1 MKQKLLLSDFA
12 QWLSEK
18 EGITKKEAQTFLRTL
33 FQIVEQ
39 GLTDDQFVKIKGLGT
54 FKLVTVN
61 ERESVNINTGERF
74 QIGEHN
80 KIAFIPDASM
90 KEIIN
95 RPFAHFESVDLSD
108 ETDTAELDAVDEAVK
123 QEFPPISEE
132 ETSTTE
138 ESIPTT
144 VEVITESSHPTS
156 LPEKQKDVTEEVSEE
171 SNLTEEIPTEIA
183 TITEGLE
190 EKKAEEKA
198 EETET
203 LAQAEETEAL
213 AQAEETETLAQAE
226 ETETLAQAEETEALA
241 QAEAVAITAKE
252 TASESQ
258 ASEENLT
265 PEETP
270 IQVVSTSEKTDAMGT
285 EAEISV
291 SQPTT
296 LTVSGAAVEEEEDT
310 RRPWLRRT
318 LMALFVLLL
327 CTASYFAGYYR
338 LLCPPCAST
347 APTAPATKVQP
358 DSALAKKPQ
367 AAKKDSA
374 AVSAA
379 SQTVSKPLNEVKDS
393 VKQPQKQEEAVTR
406 THTIRV
412 GDNLSRI
419 ARKYYGDDHYVDF
432 IIRQNNLKNADNIH
446 VGKVLVLP
454 PLETEKDN

>member
-108 ETDTAELDAVDEAVK
+108 ETDTAELVAVDEAVK

-132 ETSTTE
+132 ETSTAE

-198 EETET
+198 ETET
-203 LAQAEETEAL
+203 
-213 AQAEETETLAQAE
+213 
-226 ETETLAQAEETEALA
+226 LA

-285 EAEISV
+285 DAEISV

-358 DSALAKKPQ
+358 DSAQAKKPQ

-432 IIRQNNLKNADNIH
+432 IIRKNNLKNADNIH

>member
-132 ETSTTE
+132 ETSTAE

-171 SNLTEEIPTEIA
+171 SNLTEEIPTEFA

-198 EETET
+198 ETET

-213 AQAEETETLAQAE
+213 AQAEETET
-226 ETETLAQAEETEALA
+226 LA

-358 DSALAKKPQ
+358 DSLQAKKPQ

-379 SQTVSKPLNEVKDS
+379 SQTVSKPLNEAKDS

-432 IIRQNNLKNADNIH
+432 IIRKNNLKNADNIH
-446 VGKVLVLP
+446 VGKVLMLP

>member
-132 ETSTTE
+132 ETSTAE

-198 EETET
+198 EETE
-203 LAQAEETEAL
+203 AL

-241 QAEAVAITAKE
+241 QAEAVVITAKE

-258 ASEENLT
+258 TPEEALT

-358 DSALAKKPQ
+358 DSAQAKKPQ

-379 SQTVSKPLNEVKDS
+379 SQTVSKPLNEAKDS

-432 IIRQNNLKNADNIH
+432 IIRKNNLKNADNIH

>member
-132 ETSTTE
+132 ETSTAE

-144 VEVITESSHPTS
+144 VEVITESSHPSS

-171 SNLTEEIPTEIA
+171 SDLTEEIPTEFA

-198 EETET
+198 EETEA
-203 LAQAEETEAL
+203 LAQAEETEIL

-226 ETETLAQAEETEALA
+226 AM
-241 QAEAVAITAKE
+241 AITAKE

-258 ASEENLT
+258 TPEEALT

-285 EAEISV
+285 DAEISV

-347 APTAPATKVQP
+347 APTAPAAKVQP
-358 DSALAKKPQ
+358 DSLQAKKPQ

-379 SQTVSKPLNEVKDS
+379 SQTVSKPLNEAKDS

-432 IIRQNNLKNADNIH
+432 IIRKNNLKNADNIH

>member
-132 ETSTTE
+132 ETSTAE

-171 SNLTEEIPTEIA
+171 SNLTEEIPTEFA

-190 EKKAEEKA
+190 EKKAEEK
-198 EETET
+198 
-203 LAQAEETEAL
+203 AEETEAL

-226 ETETLAQAEETEALA
+226 ETETLAQAEETETLA
-241 QAEAVAITAKE
+241 QAEAMAITAKE

-258 ASEENLT
+258 ASEEALT

-358 DSALAKKPQ
+358 DSAQAKKPQ

-432 IIRQNNLKNADNIH
+432 IIRKNNLKNADNIH

>member
-132 ETSTTE
+132 ETSTAE

-171 SNLTEEIPTEIA
+171 SNLTEEIPTEFA

-198 EETET
+198 ETK
-203 LAQAEETEAL
+203 
-213 AQAEETETLAQAE
+213 TLAQAE
-226 ETETLAQAEETEALA
+226 ETETLA

-285 EAEISV
+285 DAEISV

-338 LLCPPCAST
+338 LLCPPCTST
-347 APTAPATKVQP
+347 APTAPAAKVQP
-358 DSALAKKPQ
+358 DSTQAKKPQ

-379 SQTVSKPLNEVKDS
+379 SQTVSKPLNEAKDS

-432 IIRQNNLKNADNIH
+432 IIRKNNLKNADNIH

>member
-132 ETSTTE
+132 ETSTAE

-171 SNLTEEIPTEIA
+171 SNLTEEIPTEFA

-198 EETET
+198 EETE
-203 LAQAEETEAL
+203 A
-213 AQAEETETLAQAE
+213 
-226 ETETLAQAEETEALA
+226 LAQAEETEALA
-241 QAEAVAITAKE
+241 QAEAVVITAKE

-258 ASEENLT
+258 TPEEALA

-270 IQVVSTSEKTDAMGT
+270 IQVVSTNEKTDAMGT

-347 APTAPATKVQP
+347 APTAPAAKVQP
-358 DSALAKKPQ
+358 DSLQAKKPQ

-379 SQTVSKPLNEVKDS
+379 SQTVSKPLNEAKDS

-432 IIRQNNLKNADNIH
+432 IIRKNNLKNADNIH

>member
-54 FKLVTVN
+54 FKLVTLN

-132 ETSTTE
+132 ETSTAE

-171 SNLTEEIPTEIA
+171 SNLTEEIPTEFA

-198 EETET
+198 ETET

-226 ETETLAQAEETEALA
+226 ETEALAQAEETEALA

-258 ASEENLT
+258 TPEEALT
-265 PEETP
+265 QEETP

-285 EAEISV
+285 DAEISV

-347 APTAPATKVQP
+347 APTAPAAKVQP
-358 DSALAKKPQ
+358 DSLQAKKPQ

-432 IIRQNNLKNADNIH
+432 IIRKNNLKNADNIH

-454 PLETEKDN
+454 PLETAKDN

>member
-132 ETSTTE
+132 ETSTAE

-144 VEVITESSHPTS
+144 VEVITESSHPAS

-171 SNLTEEIPTEIA
+171 SDLKEEIPTEIA

-198 EETET
+198 ETET

-213 AQAEETETLAQAE
+213 AQAEETEALAQAE
-226 ETETLAQAEETEALA
+226 ETETLA

-258 ASEENLT
+258 ASEENHT

-285 EAEISV
+285 DAEISV

-338 LLCPPCAST
+338 LLCPPCGST
-347 APTAPATKVQP
+347 APTAPAAKVQP
-358 DSALAKKPQ
+358 DSLQAKKPQ

-432 IIRQNNLKNADNIH
+432 IIRKNNLKNADNIH

>member
-132 ETSTTE
+132 ETSTAE

-190 EKKAEEKA
+190 EKAEEKA

-203 LAQAEETEAL
+203 L

-226 ETETLAQAEETEALA
+226 ETETLAQAEETETLA

-285 EAEISV
+285 DAEISV

-310 RRPWLRRT
+310 RHPWLRRT

-358 DSALAKKPQ
+358 DSAQAKKPQ

-432 IIRQNNLKNADNIH
+432 IIRKNNLKNADNIH

>member
-132 ETSTTE
+132 ETSTAE

-198 EETET
+198 E
-203 LAQAEETEAL
+203 
-213 AQAEETETLAQAE
+213 TETLAQAE
-226 ETETLAQAEETEALA
+226 ETETLA

-358 DSALAKKPQ
+358 DSAQAKKPQ

-432 IIRQNNLKNADNIH
+432 IIRKNNLKNADNIH

>member
-132 ETSTTE
+132 ETSTAE

-171 SNLTEEIPTEIA
+171 SNLTEEIPTEFA

-198 EETET
+198 EETEA

-213 AQAEETETLAQAE
+213 AQT
-226 ETETLAQAEETEALA
+226 EETEALA
-241 QAEAVAITAKE
+241 QAEAVVITAKE

-258 ASEENLT
+258 TPEEALT

-285 EAEISV
+285 DAEISV

-347 APTAPATKVQP
+347 APTAPAAKVQP
-358 DSALAKKPQ
+358 DSLQAKKPQ

-379 SQTVSKPLNEVKDS
+379 SQTVSKPLNEAKDS

-432 IIRQNNLKNADNIH
+432 IIRKNNLKNADNIH

>member
-1 MKQKLLLSDFA
+1 
-12 QWLSEK
+12 
-18 EGITKKEAQTFLRTL
+18 
-33 FQIVEQ
+33 
-39 GLTDDQFVKIKGLGT
+39 
-54 FKLVTVN
+54 
-61 ERESVNINTGERF
+61 
-74 QIGEHN
+74 
-80 KIAFIPDASM
+80 M

-132 ETSTTE
+132 ETSTAE

-203 LAQAEETEAL
+203 LAQAEETE
-213 AQAEETETLAQAE
+213 TLAQAE
-226 ETETLAQAEETEALA
+226 ETETLA

-258 ASEENLT
+258 VSEETLT

-285 EAEISV
+285 DAEISV

-327 CTASYFAGYYR
+327 CTASYFAGYYH

-358 DSALAKKPQ
+358 DSAQAKKPQ

-379 SQTVSKPLNEVKDS
+379 SQTVSKPLNEAKDS

-432 IIRQNNLKNADNIH
+432 IIRKNNLKNADNIH

>member
-132 ETSTTE
+132 ETSTAE

-144 VEVITESSHPTS
+144 VEVITESSHPTP

-198 EETET
+198 ETET
-203 LAQAEETEAL
+203 L

-226 ETETLAQAEETEALA
+226 ETETLAQAEETETLA
-241 QAEAVAITAKE
+241 QAEAMAITAKE

-258 ASEENLT
+258 APEEETLT

-285 EAEISV
+285 DAEISV

-347 APTAPATKVQP
+347 APTAPAAKVQP
-358 DSALAKKPQ
+358 DSAQAKKPQ

-379 SQTVSKPLNEVKDS
+379 SQTVSKPLNEAKDS

-432 IIRQNNLKNADNIH
+432 IIRKNNLKNADNIH

>member
-132 ETSTTE
+132 ETSTAE

-198 EETET
+198 ETET

-213 AQAEETETLAQAE
+213 AQAEETEALAQAE
-226 ETETLAQAEETEALA
+226 ETETLA

-285 EAEISV
+285 DAEISV

-358 DSALAKKPQ
+358 DSAQAKKPQ

-379 SQTVSKPLNEVKDS
+379 PQTVSKPLNEAKDS

-432 IIRQNNLKNADNIH
+432 IIRKNNLKNADNIH

>member
-132 ETSTTE
+132 ETSTAE

-171 SNLTEEIPTEIA
+171 SNLTEEIPTEFA

-198 EETET
+198 EETEALAQAEETET
-203 LAQAEETEAL
+203 LAQAEETEA
-213 AQAEETETLAQAE
+213 LAQAE

-258 ASEENLT
+258 ASEENHT

-358 DSALAKKPQ
+358 DSAQAKKPQ

-379 SQTVSKPLNEVKDS
+379 SQTVSKPLNEAKDS

-432 IIRQNNLKNADNIH
+432 IIRKNNLKNADNIH

>member
-132 ETSTTE
+132 ETSTAE

-190 EKKAEEKA
+190 EKKTEEKA
-198 EETET
+198 ETET

-213 AQAEETETLAQAE
+213 AQAEETEALAQAE
-226 ETETLAQAEETEALA
+226 ETETLA

-285 EAEISV
+285 EADISV

-358 DSALAKKPQ
+358 DSAQAKKPQ

-432 IIRQNNLKNADNIH
+432 IIRKNNLKNADNIH

>member
-132 ETSTTE
+132 ETSTAE

-171 SNLTEEIPTEIA
+171 SNLTEEIPTEFA
-183 TITEGLE
+183 AITEGWE

-203 LAQAEETEAL
+203 LALAEEKAEETEAL

-226 ETETLAQAEETEALA
+226 
-241 QAEAVAITAKE
+241 AVAITAKE

-258 ASEENLT
+258 TPEEALT

-285 EAEISV
+285 DAEISV

-358 DSALAKKPQ
+358 DSAQAKKPQ

-432 IIRQNNLKNADNIH
+432 IIRKNNLKNADNIH

>member
-132 ETSTTE
+132 ETSTAE

-190 EKKAEEKA
+190 EKK
-198 EETET
+198 
-203 LAQAEETEAL
+203 
-213 AQAEETETLAQAE
+213 AEETETLAQAE

-285 EAEISV
+285 DAEISV

-338 LLCPPCAST
+338 LLCPPCAFT
-347 APTAPATKVQP
+347 APTAPATTVQP
-358 DSALAKKPQ
+358 DSAQAKKPQ

-379 SQTVSKPLNEVKDS
+379 SQTVSKPLNEAKDS

-432 IIRQNNLKNADNIH
+432 IIRKNNLKNADNIH

>member
-132 ETSTTE
+132 ETSTAE

-183 TITEGLE
+183 TITESLE

-198 EETET
+198 EETE
-203 LAQAEETEAL
+203 AL
-213 AQAEETETLAQAE
+213 AQAEETEE
-226 ETETLAQAEETEALA
+226 LA

-258 ASEENLT
+258 SSEENLT

-285 EAEISV
+285 DAEISV

-296 LTVSGAAVEEEEDT
+296 LTVSGAPIEEEEDT

-358 DSALAKKPQ
+358 DSTQAKKPQ

-379 SQTVSKPLNEVKDS
+379 SQTVSKPLNEAKDS

-432 IIRQNNLKNADNIH
+432 IIRKNNLKNADNIH

>member
-132 ETSTTE
+132 ETSTAE

-144 VEVITESSHPTS
+144 VEVITESSHSTS

-190 EKKAEEKA
+190 EKKAEE
-198 EETET
+198 
-203 LAQAEETEAL
+203 
-213 AQAEETETLAQAE
+213 TETLAQAE
-226 ETETLAQAEETEALA
+226 ETETLAQAEETGTLA

-285 EAEISV
+285 DAEISV

-347 APTAPATKVQP
+347 VPTAPAAKVQP
-358 DSALAKKPQ
+358 DSTQAKKPQ

-379 SQTVSKPLNEVKDS
+379 PQTVSKPLNEVKDS

-432 IIRQNNLKNADNIH
+432 IIRKNNLKNADNIH

>member
-132 ETSTTE
+132 ETSTAE

-171 SNLTEEIPTEIA
+171 SNLTEEIPTEFA

-198 EETET
+198 EETEA

-213 AQAEETETLAQAE
+213 AQAEETET
-226 ETETLAQAEETEALA
+226 LA

-258 ASEENLT
+258 ASEENHT

-285 EAEISV
+285 DAEISV

-358 DSALAKKPQ
+358 DSAQAKKPQ

-432 IIRQNNLKNADNIH
+432 IIRKNNLKNADNIH
-446 VGKVLVLP
+446 IGKVLVLP

>member
-132 ETSTTE
+132 ETSTAE

-171 SNLTEEIPTEIA
+171 SNLTEEIPTEFA
-183 TITEGLE
+183 AITEGWE

-203 LAQAEETEAL
+203 LAQAEEK
-213 AQAEETETLAQAE
+213 
-226 ETETLAQAEETEALA
+226 AEETEALA

-258 ASEENLT
+258 TPEEALT

-285 EAEISV
+285 DAEISV

-358 DSALAKKPQ
+358 DSAQAKKPQ

-412 GDNLSRI
+412 GDNLSHI

-432 IIRQNNLKNADNIH
+432 IIRKNNLKNADNIH

-454 PLETEKDN
+454 PLETGKDN

>member
-132 ETSTTE
+132 ETSTAE

-198 EETET
+198 EETE
-203 LAQAEETEAL
+203 A
-213 AQAEETETLAQAE
+213 
-226 ETETLAQAEETEALA
+226 LAQAEETEALA

-252 TASESQ
+252 TDSESQ

-270 IQVVSTSEKTDAMGT
+270 IQVVSTSEKNDAMGT
-285 EAEISV
+285 DAEISV

-358 DSALAKKPQ
+358 DSTQAKKPQ

-432 IIRQNNLKNADNIH
+432 IIRKNNLKNADNIH

>member
-132 ETSTTE
+132 ETSTAE

-171 SNLTEEIPTEIA
+171 SNLTEEIPTEFA

-198 EETET
+198 
-203 LAQAEETEAL
+203 
-213 AQAEETETLAQAE
+213 ETETLAQAE

-258 ASEENLT
+258 ALEENHT

-358 DSALAKKPQ
+358 DSAQAKKPQ

-379 SQTVSKPLNEVKDS
+379 SQTVSKPLNEAKDS

-432 IIRQNNLKNADNIH
+432 IIRKNNLKNADNIH

>member
-132 ETSTTE
+132 ETSTAE

-171 SNLTEEIPTEIA
+171 SNLTEEIPTEFA

-198 EETET
+198 EETE
-203 LAQAEETEAL
+203 A
-213 AQAEETETLAQAE
+213 
-226 ETETLAQAEETEALA
+226 LAQAEETEALA

-258 ASEENLT
+258 ASEENHT

-285 EAEISV
+285 DAEISV

-358 DSALAKKPQ
+358 DSAQAKKPQ

-379 SQTVSKPLNEVKDS
+379 SQTVSKPLNEAKDS

>member
-132 ETSTTE
+132 ETSTAE

-171 SNLTEEIPTEIA
+171 SNLTEEIPTEFA

-190 EKKAEEKA
+190 EKK
-198 EETET
+198 
-203 LAQAEETEAL
+203 
-213 AQAEETETLAQAE
+213 AEETETLAQAE
-226 ETETLAQAEETEALA
+226 ETETLAQAEETEARA

-296 LTVSGAAVEEEEDT
+296 LTVSGAPIEEEEDT

-347 APTAPATKVQP
+347 APTAPAAKVQP
-358 DSALAKKPQ
+358 DSLQAKKPQ

-432 IIRQNNLKNADNIH
+432 IIRKNNLKNADNIH

>member
-132 ETSTTE
+132 ETSTAE

-171 SNLTEEIPTEIA
+171 SNLTEEIPTEFA
-183 TITEGLE
+183 TITEGSE

-203 LAQAEETEAL
+203 LAQAEETE
-213 AQAEETETLAQAE
+213 TLAQAE
-226 ETETLAQAEETEALA
+226 ETGTLA

-285 EAEISV
+285 DAEISV

-347 APTAPATKVQP
+347 APTAPAAKVQP
-358 DSALAKKPQ
+358 DSTQAKKPQ
-367 AAKKDSA
+367 AAKKNSA

-379 SQTVSKPLNEVKDS
+379 PQTVSKPLNEAKDS

-432 IIRQNNLKNADNIH
+432 IIRKNNLKNADNIH

>member
-132 ETSTTE
+132 ETSTAE

-171 SNLTEEIPTEIA
+171 SNLTEEIPTEFA

-198 EETET
+198 EETE
-203 LAQAEETEAL
+203 AL
-213 AQAEETETLAQAE
+213 AQAEEIET
-226 ETETLAQAEETEALA
+226 LA

-285 EAEISV
+285 DAEISV

-358 DSALAKKPQ
+358 DSAQAKKPQ

-379 SQTVSKPLNEVKDS
+379 SQTVSKPLNEAKDS

-432 IIRQNNLKNADNIH
+432 IIRKNNLKNADNIH

>member
-132 ETSTTE
+132 ETSTAE

-171 SNLTEEIPTEIA
+171 SNLTEEIPTEFA

-198 EETET
+198 EETE
-203 LAQAEETEAL
+203 A
-213 AQAEETETLAQAE
+213 LAQAE

-258 ASEENLT
+258 TPEEALT

-285 EAEISV
+285 DAEISV

-358 DSALAKKPQ
+358 DSAQAKKPQ

-379 SQTVSKPLNEVKDS
+379 SQTVSKPLNEAKDS

-432 IIRQNNLKNADNIH
+432 IIRKNNLKNADNIH

>member
-132 ETSTTE
+132 ETSTAE

-198 EETET
+198 E
-203 LAQAEETEAL
+203 
-213 AQAEETETLAQAE
+213 TETLAQAE
-226 ETETLAQAEETEALA
+226 ETETLAQAEETETLA

-258 ASEENLT
+258 ASEENHT

-285 EAEISV
+285 DAEISV

-358 DSALAKKPQ
+358 DSAQAKKPQ

-432 IIRQNNLKNADNIH
+432 IIRKNNLKNADNIH

>member
-132 ETSTTE
+132 ETSTAE

-171 SNLTEEIPTEIA
+171 SNLTEEIPTEFA

-198 EETET
+198 ETETLAQAEETEA

-226 ETETLAQAEETEALA
+226 
-241 QAEAVAITAKE
+241 AVAITAKE

-258 ASEENLT
+258 TPEEALT

-285 EAEISV
+285 DAEISV

-338 LLCPPCAST
+338 LLCPPCSST
-347 APTAPATKVQP
+347 APTAPAAKVQP
-358 DSALAKKPQ
+358 DSLQAKKPQ

-379 SQTVSKPLNEVKDS
+379 SQTASKPLNEVKDS
-393 VKQPQKQEEAVTR
+393 VKQPQKQEEVVTR

>member
-132 ETSTTE
+132 ETSTAE

-144 VEVITESSHPTS
+144 VEVITESSHSTS

-198 EETET
+198 ETET

-213 AQAEETETLAQAE
+213 AQAEETEALAQAE
-226 ETETLAQAEETEALA
+226 ETETLA

-285 EAEISV
+285 DAEISV

-358 DSALAKKPQ
+358 DSAQAKKPQ

-432 IIRQNNLKNADNIH
+432 IIRKNNLKNADNIH

>member
-132 ETSTTE
+132 ETSTAE

-171 SNLTEEIPTEIA
+171 SNLTEEIPTEFA

-198 EETET
+198 EETEALAQAEET
-203 LAQAEETEAL
+203 EALAQAEETEAL
-213 AQAEETETLAQAE
+213 AQAEETET
-226 ETETLAQAEETEALA
+226 LA

-285 EAEISV
+285 DAEISV

-347 APTAPATKVQP
+347 APTAPAAKVQP
-358 DSALAKKPQ
+358 DSAQAKKPQ

-432 IIRQNNLKNADNIH
+432 IIRKNNLKNADNIH
-446 VGKVLVLP
+446 VGKVLMLP

>member
-132 ETSTTE
+132 ETSTAE

-171 SNLTEEIPTEIA
+171 SNLTEEIPTELA

-190 EKKAEEKA
+190 EKK
-198 EETET
+198 
-203 LAQAEETEAL
+203 
-213 AQAEETETLAQAE
+213 AEETETLAQAE
-226 ETETLAQAEETEALA
+226 ETETLAQAE
-241 QAEAVAITAKE
+241 AVAITAKE
-252 TASESQ
+252 TVSESQ

-270 IQVVSTSEKTDAMGT
+270 IQVVSTSEKTNAMGT

-296 LTVSGAAVEEEEDT
+296 LTVSGAPIEEEEDT

-358 DSALAKKPQ
+358 DSTQAKKPQ

-393 VKQPQKQEEAVTR
+393 VKQPQKKEEAVTR

-432 IIRQNNLKNADNIH
+432 IIRKNNLKNADNIH
-446 VGKVLVLP
+446 VGKVLMLP

>member
-132 ETSTTE
+132 ETSTAE

-171 SNLTEEIPTEIA
+171 SNLTEEIPTEFA

-198 EETET
+198 ETET
-203 LAQAEETEAL
+203 L

-226 ETETLAQAEETEALA
+226 ETETLAQAEEIETLAQAEETETLA

-327 CTASYFAGYYR
+327 CTASYFAGYYH
-338 LLCPPCAST
+338 LLCPPCGST

-358 DSALAKKPQ
+358 DSAQAKKPQ

-432 IIRQNNLKNADNIH
+432 IIRKNNLKNADNIH

>member
-132 ETSTTE
+132 ETSTAE

-171 SNLTEEIPTEIA
+171 SNLTEEIPTEFA

-190 EKKAEEKA
+190 EKKAEETETLAQA
-198 EETET
+198 EETEA

-226 ETETLAQAEETEALA
+226 ETEALA
-241 QAEAVAITAKE
+241 QAEAVVITAKE

-258 ASEENLT
+258 TPEEALT

-285 EAEISV
+285 DAEISV

-358 DSALAKKPQ
+358 DSAQAKKPQ

-432 IIRQNNLKNADNIH
+432 IIRKNNLKNADNIH

-454 PLETEKDN
+454 PLETEKGN

>member
-132 ETSTTE
+132 ETSTAE

-171 SNLTEEIPTEIA
+171 SNLTEEIPTEFA

-198 EETET
+198 ETETLAQAKETET
-203 LAQAEETEAL
+203 LAQAEAM
-213 AQAEETETLAQAE
+213 
-226 ETETLAQAEETEALA
+226 
-241 QAEAVAITAKE
+241 AITAKE

-258 ASEENLT
+258 ALEENHT

-270 IQVVSTSEKTDAMGT
+270 IQVVSTNEKTDAMGT

-358 DSALAKKPQ
+358 DSAQAKKPQ

-379 SQTVSKPLNEVKDS
+379 SQTVSKPLNEAKDS

-432 IIRQNNLKNADNIH
+432 IIRKNNLKNADNIH

>member
-132 ETSTTE
+132 ETSTAE

-183 TITEGLE
+183 TITESLE

-198 EETET
+198 ETET

-226 ETETLAQAEETEALA
+226 ETETLAQAE
-241 QAEAVAITAKE
+241 AVAITAKE

-258 ASEENLT
+258 ASEENIT

-270 IQVVSTSEKTDAMGT
+270 IQVVATSEKTDAMGT
-285 EAEISV
+285 DAEISV

-358 DSALAKKPQ
+358 DSAQAKKPQ

-379 SQTVSKPLNEVKDS
+379 SQTVSKPLNEAKDS

-432 IIRQNNLKNADNIH
+432 IIRKNNLKNADNIH

>member
-132 ETSTTE
+132 ETSTAE

-144 VEVITESSHPTS
+144 VEVITESSHSTS
-156 LPEKQKDVTEEVSEE
+156 LPEKQKDITEEVSEE

-183 TITEGLE
+183 TITEGSE

-203 LAQAEETEAL
+203 LAQAEETETL

-226 ETETLAQAEETEALA
+226 ETETIAQAEETEALA

-285 EAEISV
+285 DAEISV

-358 DSALAKKPQ
+358 DSAQAKKPQ

-432 IIRQNNLKNADNIH
+432 IIRKNNLKNADNIH